1 MNETQQTETIDAHVV
16 AFKNEKCYKSSK
28 VTVVAYK
35 PQESV
40 SKTLE
45 EVKRQLWYFSQENE
59 VKIHYVKVEDG
70 FENRHIYTL
79 EVTAPI
85 EIKLYESS
93 TPDWQQSG
101 QNLDIPRNVL
111 ETVQEITGT
120 KPYGVKVHLS
130 KLKANGLSK
139 IDKEEVTLE
148 ASFVKIVKRKHYAIR
163 SD

>member
-1 MNETQQTETIDAHVV
+1 
-16 AFKNEKCYKSSK
+16 
-28 VTVVAYK
+28 
-35 PQESV
+35 
-40 SKTLE
+40 
-45 EVKRQLWYFSQENE
+45 
-59 VKIHYVKVEDG
+59 VEDG